1 MGKEERTKF
10 AFQAHFSTFRG
21 GSGTNL
27 NLKIDYRVTIS
38 SYVNLPGSN
47 TFKVCLLIIFFVAC
61 VACGFVCA
69 WMSGKVWRRMELNA
83 CFAASNSPPPPPP
96 TPLSPAKQTAGKAGY
111 DFCIQRRWM
120 LKDHQAPSLYPRRC
134 AIRDL
139 KQRHFWETQVNRKC
153 LDAKD
158 VLVWFLYTCRDNLT
172 ENLGKTTAQECKKT
186 TSGWRA
192 SLKNAFA

>member
-21 GSGTNL
+21 GSRTNL

-69 WMSGKVWRRMELNA
+69 
-83 CFAASNSPPPPPP
+83 
-96 TPLSPAKQTAGKAGY
+96 
-111 DFCIQRRWM
+111 
-120 LKDHQAPSLYPRRC
+120 
-134 AIRDL
+134 
-139 KQRHFWETQVNRKC
+139 
-153 LDAKD
+153 
-158 VLVWFLYTCRDNLT
+158 
-172 ENLGKTTAQECKKT
+172 
-186 TSGWRA
+186 
-192 SLKNAFA
+192 

>member
-61 VACGFVCA
+61 VACGFECA

-96 TPLSPAKQTAGKAGY
+96 PPPFPPPNKLLARQGMIFAFNVVECWK
-111 DFCIQRRWM
+111 IIR
-120 LKDHQAPSLYPRRC
+120 HQAYIL
-134 AIRDL
+134 A
-139 KQRHFWETQVNRKC
+139 
-153 LDAKD
+153 D
-158 VLVWFLYTCRDNLT
+158 VLLGILSKGIFERLRSTGSALT
-172 ENLGKTTAQECKKT
+172 QKMYLFGFFTLVETI
-186 TSGWRA
+186 
-192 SLKNAFA
+192 